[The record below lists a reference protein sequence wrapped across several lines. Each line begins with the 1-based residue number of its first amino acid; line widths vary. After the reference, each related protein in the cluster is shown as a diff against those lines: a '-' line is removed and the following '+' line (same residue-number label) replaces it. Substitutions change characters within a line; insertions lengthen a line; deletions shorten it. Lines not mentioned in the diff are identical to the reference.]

1 MFWITFTAGE
11 QKGQRRRIQRRNVVI
26 GNDLSCQVWLADEF
40 AAPRHAEIDET
51 AGVAVIRALDPS
63 APVRVNGAELTEA
76 TLADGDMIEVGRTT
90 IRFQFRRSAVLDALP
105 RVIGYS
111 VFIAAMVGGG
121 IWLWYRYAESIG
133 LTTAPV
139 ASARIG
145 TGRKVSEPPPTHV
158 SEDLNAM
165 EKITAQLDGTNTIA
179 PATLPTRRGKPLPP
193 RTTSAGGSDAVSPSP
208 PAPAEPAVTTA
219 VAAATSPEAIPAP
232 VPAAPVSVPAPTS
245 TPATVAV
252 SVPSATQVVASVVS
266 NTPVPIVSAGPVTS
280 ELVAA
285 KSPVD
290 TATRPSEIS
299 VPTMPT
305 PEVPVPTATT
315 GTPAAVVAVAPVS
328 VSVPT
333 NRAVEVS
340 VPTAAT
346 TSVAVAE
353 VSVPAP
359 APAPAEDPAVEAKR
373 SIRNKSEAA
382 LKIAQVLI
390 SRNEMARA
398 GEYLNAVEKADPEY
412 LPAVVERARLE
423 ERAGRLDLAEKAWIR
438 VLQRSLGDPLY
449 DTACTELARLAERQ
463 IAAAPP
469 PLADIRNLMAASPG
483 GAATNDASLSLPAP
497 EPIAAPPVAAA
508 PPVHVPAPVLVTP
521 TRPEAA
527 TTPPV
532 IARSVETPAPARPS
546 PVEPVVIAPKPVEP
560 VVAAAIPAAPVPMS
574 LPRAEAPPK
583 PAALPAPLPEPVA
596 AARLPEPTPAP
607 PAPRVV
613 VASVPAPAAA
623 VKPPA
628 SHPAHAAETPV
639 RTATTP
645 SVVPAASAPT
655 VRPAPVAPVVTPKPT
670 APPAVTTASL
680 PKPATR
686 PAAVALPE
694 PPPKPVRLPDMRIV
708 QVDARRF
715 PASHEYDDFRMLR
728 VDIRVAQDTPE
739 FRQDLVSLDVQ
750 FFDQA
755 ARSGAVFPSRATSTT
770 QPPVTAKAAWKP
782 GESRSA
788 TATYLVPTGTRR
800 KEEFTR
806 EGPGHFY
813 GYRARLYYDGRLVDE
828 RVKPETL
835 PH

>member
-26 GNDLSCQVWLADEF
+26 GKDLSCQIWLADEF

-76 TLADGDMIEVGRTT
+76 TLADGDIIEVGRTT

-105 RVIGYS
+105 RVVGYTI
-111 VFIAAMVGGG
+111 FIAAMIGGG

-133 LTTAPV
+133 LTTTPV

-165 EKITAQLDGTNTIA
+165 EKITAQLDGTNAAA
-179 PATLPTRRGKPLPP
+179 PAVLPTRRGKPLPP
-193 RTTSAGGSDAVSPSP
+193 RTTPAGEPVAASPSP
-208 PAPAEPAVTTA
+208 PSPAEPGATATAV
-219 VAAATSPEAIPAP
+219 VAAATSPAAIRTP
-232 VPAAPVSVPAPTS
+232 VPAAPVSVPAPTT

-252 SVPSATQVVASVVS
+252 SVPAMTQAVATAVS
-266 NTPVPIVSAGPVTS
+266 NVPVPIAAAGSVTS
-280 ELVAA
+280 EMFAA
-285 KSPVD
+285 KSPAD
-290 TATRPSEIS
+290 TLARPSEVS

-305 PEVPVPTATT
+305 PEVSVPAAPT
-315 GTPAAVVAVAPVS
+315 GTPAVVAATAPGGI
-328 VSVPT
+328 SVPT
-333 NRAVEVS
+333 NRA
-340 VPTAAT
+340 
-346 TSVAVAE
+346 AE
-353 VSVPAP
+353 VSVPMAAETTGVAAAEGSVPTPPVVSVP

-390 SRNEMARA
+390 SRGEMARA

-412 LPAVVERARLE
+412 LPAVVERARME

-483 GAATNDASLSLPAP
+483 SAATNDASLSLPAP
-497 EPIAAPPVAAA
+497 EPIAAPPVVAAA
-508 PPVHVPAPVLVTP
+508 PAPVPAPVS
-521 TRPEAA
+521 A
-527 TTPPV
+527 PP
-532 IARSVETPAPARPS
+532 RPS
-546 PVEPVVIAPKPVEP
+546 PAEPVVISAKPVEP
-560 VVAAAIPAAPVPMS
+560 VVVAAAAPAAPAAPP
-574 LPRAEAPPK
+574 PRPAEATPK
-583 PAALPAPLPEPVA
+583 PAVLPVPLPEPA
-596 AARLPEPTPAP
+596 SPARLPEPTPAP

-613 VASVPAPAAA
+613 VASVPSPAATVTKPPVPRPDPATAKPARTDATPPAVATVSAPAVRPPPAAPVVAPKPAAA
-623 VKPPA
+623 PA
-628 SHPAHAAETPV
+628 M
-639 RTATTP
+639 
-645 SVVPAASAPT
+645 
-655 VRPAPVAPVVTPKPT
+655 
-670 APPAVTTASL
+670 TTASL

-686 PAAVALPE
+686 PASVALPE
-694 PPPKPVRLPDMRIV
+694 PPPKPVRLPDMKIM

-728 VDIRVAQDTPE
+728 VDIRVAPDTPE
-739 FRQDLVSLDVQ
+739 FRQDLVSIDVQ

-800 KEEFTR
+800 KEEYTR

-813 GYRARLYYDGRLVDE
+813 GYRARLYYDGRLLDE